1 MIDTSGFRVSKTN
14 SKFSLASEISKHYN
28 QDLTAMMLGFI
39 KRKGEIAVRDEFIQA
54 KKNGTPIALFIWKVK
69 NIKIIELSI

>member
-1 MIDTSGFRVSKTN
+1 MIDTSGFKVSKTN

-39 KRKGEIAVRDEFIQA
+39 KRKGEIAVRDEFIQSQKRGESVA
-54 KKNGTPIALFIWKVK
+54 YFIGRLK
-69 NIKIIELSI
+69 NIKIIYQ